1 MLQVAYIICWSWV
14 FINAEETQ
22 IKIVQLLCCLATW
35 LTSRIVLICASF
47 LYIHVFSEKRNPN
60 LWLIPILFILSK
72 MKMSK
77 MLLIDL
83 YCDTALLG
91 FYPGMFQGSIIVRSV
106 GSYNGKVWWLW
117 EWAVQGQ
124 GWLHDFREKKGWQK
138 PGHETSICQYCEST
152 ISELESF

>member
-1 MLQVAYIICWSWV
+1 
-14 FINAEETQ
+14 
-22 IKIVQLLCCLATW
+22 
-35 LTSRIVLICASF
+35 
-47 LYIHVFSEKRNPN
+47 
-60 LWLIPILFILSK
+60 
-72 MKMSK
+72 MSK

-124 GWLHDFREKKGWQK
+124 GWLQDFREKKGWQK
-138 PGHETSICQYCEST
+138 PGHDTSICQYWSSFHVKKGKT
-152 ISELESF
+152 IGPYFYV